1 MVHKE
6 KLPLILAIFYAVGIS
21 TLLFAW
27 FTIYWATILI
37 IPLTSLLS
45 LIFFWKYKQG
55 KTFKAYHEEHP
66 SSALFF
72 SLALFCLAF
81 TIRAPSVLL
90 FGVSLEKTAIF
101 LLSYMIV
108 LANGWSPRSFGF
120 TLRGWENQIVVGV
133 IFFVLLSFVFQ
144 LNVWFG
150 VILFGWK
157 LKLRIQ
163 EFFIWLPFYL
173 SVGLGEE
180 AFFRGY
186 IQTRMHVFGR
196 KTAIFLAS
204 FLLFGVWHFIWHV
217 VPLSMWRILIR
228 TVVTGAIGMI
238 MAIVYEHTGSLLGVI
253 VTHGL
258 WDTWVTNSTIEAG
271 GGLQGVDGGIFL
283 VSLILYGILLKF
295 GGQLAK
301 KLGGSSDAT
310 NSPVG
315 DP

>member
-1 MVHKE
+1 MVEKE
-6 KLPLILAIFYAVGIS
+6 KMTLILAIFYAVGIT
-21 TLLFAW
+21 TLILGW
-27 FTIYWATILI
+27 LTIYWATILV

-45 LIFFWKYKQG
+45 LIFFWKYQQG
-55 KTFKAYHEEHP
+55 KTFKAHHEDRP

-81 TIRAPSVLL
+81 TVRIPSVL
-90 FGVSLEKTAIF
+90 FFDVPLEKTAIL
-101 LLSYMIV
+101 LLSYMMV

-120 TLRGWENQIVVGV
+120 TLRQWEKQIIVGV
-133 IFFVLLSFVFQ
+133 IFFVLLSLVFQ

-150 VILFGWK
+150 VILLGWK
-157 LKLRIQ
+157 IKVSFQ
-163 EFFIWLPFYL
+163 EFFIWFPFYL

-180 AFFRGY
+180 GLFRGY
-186 IQTRMHVFGR
+186 IQTRMRVFGR

-217 VPLSMWRILIR
+217 DPLSMWGILIR
-228 TVVTGAIGMI
+228 TVVTGAFGLI

-258 WDTWVTNSTIEAG
+258 WDTWVTTSTIEAG
-271 GGLQGVDGGIFL
+271 GGLQGRHGGVL
-283 VSLILYGILLKF
+283 LLSLILYGILLKF

-301 KLGGSSDAT
+301 KLGGIFRFD
-310 NSPVG
+310 
-315 DP
+315 